1 MKVITVAA
9 IKGGTG
15 KTTTA
20 AALSQAAAKEG
31 FRILAVDLDP
41 QGNLTQALGA
51 ARTRA
56 NAYRVLTGE
65 ATAKEA
71 IQATGQGVDVMAGC
85 QDLTTLRTAQ
95 GSALRLKKALTQAAA
110 GYDLCIIDTPPQM
123 GELTFNALTAADGL
137 LIPLEADGAS
147 IQGFYQIADLAR
159 ATMRKAN
166 PGLSFIG
173 VAVTRYDGRPKVSR
187 YLRDQISKEA
197 AAAGIP
203 YLGEIRAG
211 IAVKEAQGFAE
222 SLFDYAPR
230 AKPAK
235 DYLEL
240 YGKVKAFL
248 NEN

>member
-56 NAYRVLTGE
+56 NAYSVLTGD
-65 ATAKEA
+65 ATAKA
-71 IQATGQGVDVMAGC
+71 ATQATRQGVDVIAGC
-85 QDLTTLRTAQ
+85 QDLTTLKTMP
-95 GSALRLKKALTQAAA
+95 GSALRLKKALAQAAA
-110 GYDLCIIDTPPQM
+110 DYDVCIIDTPPQM

-137 LIPLEADGAS
+137 IIPLEADGAS

-173 VAVTRYDGRPKVSR
+173 VILTRYDGRPKINR
-187 YLRDQISKEA
+187 YLKEQIGKEA

-211 IAVKEAQGFAE
+211 IAIKEAQGFAE